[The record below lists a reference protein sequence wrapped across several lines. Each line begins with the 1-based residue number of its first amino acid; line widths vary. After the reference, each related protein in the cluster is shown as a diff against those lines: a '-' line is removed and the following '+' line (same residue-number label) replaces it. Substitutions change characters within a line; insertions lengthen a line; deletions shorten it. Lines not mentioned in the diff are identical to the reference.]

1 MKNIASLVIV
11 LLLSMGSQAQSLT
24 EAIGMTNGERFAP
37 AALVFR
43 GLLAASPKDGETWF
57 YYGENFYYN
66 DQLDSAEMCYRR
78 GIEFNPR
85 NPLSYAGLGKI
96 LWSKGAKAEA
106 QVQFQQAITAATDR
120 ESKFSKKLQA
130 QTQREV
136 AEGMAFGPEGEPIKA
151 MAHIDQALLL
161 DPNDPE
167 SYIMKGDIQL
177 EANPSDATG
186 PLVNYKRAID
196 MAPSSARPV
205 AKKALM
211 YHRAVNY
218 EAAIAEYTKAIGLD
232 PAFAPAYRG
241 RAESFFMSR
250 KYDLATADYNTYLAL
265 NKGDQSARVRYAQFL
280 YLVKSYKESLAL
292 IQELEQE
299 GVKNNSLAR
308 LKGYDLVELKDS
320 TRAVQAMEAYFAV
333 QPTDKLLSSDVQ
345 YYGRAIAL
353 LGNDSLAGEKLL
365 AAARMK
371 GADPDL
377 FAEAGSM
384 FQRARLYT
392 KAMEAYKAKVASGKV
407 AVNDWYYLGGIALRA
422 QAYGTADTAWAEYI
436 TKQPNIYQGYLG
448 RARANVGLDPEKKT
462 WQAHT
467 YYEEVTRRMKPE
479 EVTKSPSDAEE
490 AYFYLGFYHF
500 YSTKDLTMAKCWFEK
515 VKATNAGTANT
526 KIANDM
532 LLSKDLKDVHTGAC
546 ELP

>member
-1 MKNIASLVIV
+1 M
-11 LLLSMGSQAQSLT
+11 
-24 EAIGMTNGERFAP
+24 
-37 AALVFR
+37 
-43 GLLAASPKDGETWF
+43 
-57 YYGENFYYN
+57 
-66 DQLDSAEMCYRR
+66 
-78 GIEFNPR
+78 
-85 NPLSYAGLGKI
+85 
-96 LWSKGAKAEA
+96 
-106 QVQFQQAITAATDR
+106 
-120 ESKFSKKLQA
+120 
-130 QTQREV
+130 
-136 AEGMAFGPEGEPIKA
+136 
-151 MAHIDQALLL
+151 
-161 DPNDPE
+161 
-167 SYIMKGDIQL
+167 
-177 EANPSDATG
+177 
-186 PLVNYKRAID
+186 
-196 MAPSSARPV
+196 
-205 AKKALM
+205 
-211 YHRAVNY
+211 
-218 EAAIAEYTKAIGLD
+218 
-232 PAFAPAYRG
+232 
-241 RAESFFMSR
+241 
-250 KYDLATADYNTYLAL
+250 
-265 NKGDQSARVRYAQFL
+265 
-280 YLVKSYKESLAL
+280 
-292 IQELEQE
+292 EQE

-371 GADPDL
+371 ERTPTSSRKPDRC
-377 FAEAGSM
+377 SS
-384 FQRARLYT
+384 ARLYT

-436 TKQPNIYQGYLG
+436 TKQPSIYQGYLG

-532 LLSKDLKDVHTGAC
+532 LLSKDLKDVRAGAC